1 MRADQVLIEHH
12 NVLRALCKDITGRP
26 AGSAEREER
35 VDDLLVELDIHMRVE
50 DDLFYP
56 AVAAAGPLV
65 AVAHAEH
72 RQVSD
77 RLAGFLRTTPTDPA
91 YEGQWQAF
99 VTTLDAHAEEE
110 ERDLFPPPVEMT
122 ADELDGLGTGCSRR
136 WTRYGR
142 PGPSSFASRPEG
154 LCCARCELRQQVWEW
169 CTCSLASWASS
180 SLTCSGSCRM
190 STRPCW
196 TT

>member
-12 NVLRALCKDITGRP
+12 NVLRALCKEITGTP

-35 VDDLLVELDIHMRVE
+35 VDDLMVELDIHMRIE

-56 AVAAAGPLV
+56 AVAAASTLV

-77 RLAGFLRTTPTDPA
+77 RLATFLRTNPTDPA
-91 YEGQWQAF
+91 YEGEWQAF

-110 ERDLFPPPVEMT
+110 ERDLFPPPVEIG
-122 ADELDGLGTGCSRR
+122 ADELDELGNRMLEQMDEVRTS
-136 WTRYGR
+136 WTKQLRVQ
-142 PGPSSFASRPEG
+142 
-154 LCCARCELRQQVWEW
+154 ARGAVLR
-169 CTCSLASWASS
+169 T
-180 SLTCSGSCRM
+180 M
-190 STRPCW
+190 
-196 TT
+196 

>member
-1 MRADQVLIEHH
+1 MNADRVLIEHH
-12 NVLRALCKDITGRP
+12 NVLRATCKDISGKP

-35 VDDLLVELDIHMRVE
+35 VDDLMVELDIHMRIE

-56 AVAAAGPLV
+56 AVAAASTLV

-77 RLAGFLRTTPTDPA
+77 RLAAFLGTNPTDHA
-91 YEGQWQAF
+91 YEGHWQAF

-122 ADELDGLGTGCSRR
+122 ADELDALGNRMLEQMDEIRNS
-136 WTRYGR
+136 WTKQLRVQ
-142 PGPSSFASRPEG
+142 
-154 LCCARCELRQQVWEW
+154 ARGAALRK
-169 CTCSLASWASS
+169 
-180 SLTCSGSCRM
+180 M
-190 STRPCW
+190 
-196 TT
+196 

>member
-12 NVLRALCKDITGRP
+12 NVLRALSKEITGTP
-26 AGSAEREER
+26 AESAERQQR
-35 VDDLLVELDIHMRVE
+35 VDDLMVELDIHMRIE

-77 RLAGFLRTTPTDPA
+77 RLAAFLRTNPTDPA
-91 YEGQWQAF
+91 YEGHWQAF

-110 ERDLFPPPVEMT
+110 ERDLFPPPVEIT
-122 ADELDGLGTGCSRR
+122 ADELDGLGNRMLEQMDEVRTSWRKQLR
-136 WTRYGR
+136 VQ
-142 PGPSSFASRPEG
+142 
-154 LCCARCELRQQVWEW
+154 ARGAVLRK
-169 CTCSLASWASS
+169 
-180 SLTCSGSCRM
+180 M
-190 STRPCW
+190 
-196 TT
+196 

>member
-12 NVLRALCKDITGRP
+12 DVLRALCKDIAGKP
-26 AGSAEREER
+26 AGSTEREER
-35 VDDLLVELDIHMRVE
+35 VDDLLVELDIHMRIE

-56 AVAAAGPLV
+56 AVAAASTLV

-77 RLAGFLRTTPTDPA
+77 RLASFLRTTPSDAA
-91 YEGQWQAF
+91 YEGHWQAF

-122 ADELDGLGTGCSRR
+122 PEELDGLGNRMLEQMDEIRSS
-136 WTRYGR
+136 WTKQ
-142 PGPSSFASRPEG
+142 
-154 LCCARCELRQQVWEW
+154 LRVQVRGA
-169 CTCSLASWASS
+169 L
-180 SLTCSGSCRM
+180 LRKM
-190 STRPCW
+190 
-196 TT
+196 

>member
-12 NVLRALCKDITGRP
+12 NVLRALSKEITGTP

-35 VDDLLVELDIHMRVE
+35 VDNLMVELDIHMRIE

-56 AVAAAGPLV
+56 AVAAASTLV

-77 RLAGFLRTTPTDPA
+77 RLATFLRTNPTDPA
-91 YEGQWQAF
+91 YEGHWQAF

-122 ADELDGLGTGCSRR
+122 ADELDELGNRMLEQMDEVRNS
-136 WTRYGR
+136 WTKQ
-142 PGPSSFASRPEG
+142 
-154 LCCARCELRQQVWEW
+154 LRVQVRGAV
-169 CTCSLASWASS
+169 L
-180 SLTCSGSCRM
+180 RKM
-190 STRPCW
+190 
-196 TT
+196 

>member
-1 MRADQVLIEHH
+1 V
-12 NVLRALCKDITGRP
+12 
-26 AGSAEREER
+26 
-35 VDDLLVELDIHMRVE
+35 VELDIHMRVE

-122 ADELDGLGTGCSRR
+122 ADELDGLGNRMLKQMDEVRTS
-136 WTRYGR
+136 W
-142 PGPSSFASRPEG
+142 SKQ
-154 LCCARCELRQQVWEW
+154 LRVQVRGA
-169 CTCSLASWASS
+169 L
-180 SLTCSGSCRM
+180 LRKM
-190 STRPCW
+190 
-196 TT
+196 

>member
-12 NVLRALCKDITGRP
+12 DVLRALCKDITGKP

-35 VDDLLVELDIHMRVE
+35 VDDLLVELDIHMRIE

-56 AVAAAGPLV
+56 AVAAASTLV

-77 RLAGFLRTTPTDPA
+77 RLASFLGTNPTDAA

-110 ERDLFPPPVEMT
+110 ERDLFPPPVQMS
-122 ADELDGLGTGCSRR
+122 ADELDGLGNRMLEQMDEIRNS
-136 WTRYGR
+136 WTKRLR
-142 PGPSSFASRPEG
+142 VQ
-154 LCCARCELRQQVWEW
+154 ARGAVLRK
-169 CTCSLASWASS
+169 
-180 SLTCSGSCRM
+180 M
-190 STRPCW
+190 
-196 TT
+196 

>member
-12 NVLRALCKDITGRP
+12 NVLRALCKEITGTP
-26 AGSAEREER
+26 AGSGEREER
-35 VDDLLVELDIHMRVE
+35 VDDLMVELDIHMRIE

-56 AVAAAGPLV
+56 AVAAASTLV

-77 RLAGFLRTTPTDPA
+77 RLAAFLRTNPSDPA
-91 YEGQWQAF
+91 YEGEWQAF

-122 ADELDGLGTGCSRR
+122 ADELDELGNRMLEQMDEVRNS
-136 WTRYGR
+136 WTKQ
-142 PGPSSFASRPEG
+142 
-154 LCCARCELRQQVWEW
+154 LRVQVRGAV
-169 CTCSLASWASS
+169 L
-180 SLTCSGSCRM
+180 RKM
-190 STRPCW
+190 
-196 TT
+196 

>member
-12 NVLRALCKDITGRP
+12 NVLRALCKEITGTP

-35 VDDLLVELDIHMRVE
+35 VNDLIVELDIHMRIE

-56 AVAAAGPLV
+56 AVAAASTLV

-77 RLAGFLRTTPTDPA
+77 RLAGFLRTNPTDAA
-91 YEGQWQAF
+91 YEGEWQAF

-110 ERDLFPPPVEMT
+110 ERDLFPPACGDERGRAGRAREPDAR
-122 ADELDGLGTGCSRR
+122 ADGRGTDFLDEA
-136 WTRYGR
+136 
-142 PGPSSFASRPEG
+142 ASRSG
-154 LCCARCELRQQVWEW
+154 QRRCAAQDVNPVLSVRELVRH
-169 CTCSLASWASS
+169 
-180 SLTCSGSCRM
+180 
-190 STRPCW
+190 
-196 TT
+196 

>member
-12 NVLRALCKDITGRP
+12 NVLRALCKEITGTP

-35 VDDLLVELDIHMRVE
+35 VDELMVELDIHMRIE

-56 AVAAAGPLV
+56 AVAAASTLV

-77 RLAGFLRTTPTDPA
+77 RLAGFLRTNPTDA
-91 YEGQWQAF
+91 AHEGEWQAF

-110 ERDLFPPPVEMT
+110 ERDLFPPPVEIT
-122 ADELDGLGTGCSRR
+122 ADELDELGNRMLEQMDEVRTS
-136 WTRYGR
+136 WTKQLRVQ
-142 PGPSSFASRPEG
+142 
-154 LCCARCELRQQVWEW
+154 ARGAVLRK
-169 CTCSLASWASS
+169 
-180 SLTCSGSCRM
+180 M
-190 STRPCW
+190 
-196 TT
+196 

>member
-12 NVLRALCKDITGRP
+12 NVLRALCKDITGKP

-77 RLAGFLRTTPTDPA
+77 RLAGFLRTTPMDPA

-122 ADELDGLGTGCSRR
+122 ASWTGSGTGCSRR

-142 PGPSSFASRPEG
+142 PGRSSFAFRSEG
-154 LCCARCELRQQVWEW
+154 PVAQDVN
-169 CTCSLASWASS
+169 
-180 SLTCSGSCRM
+180 SGSNVRELGQ
-190 STRPCW
+190 P
-196 TT
+196 